1 MEKKI
6 LREVCELVGVTR
18 RMIQGYEKA
27 GLVVATDKNLYGYL
41 LYDEKE
47 IERIKLIKMYR
58 DFGFSIKE
66 VKLLFETPKDKYKEL
81 MMKKLWEMKKEILEL
96 QMNIK
101 KVEDIL
107 TEYTY

>member
-1 MEKKI
+1 MENKT

-27 GLVVATDKNLYGYL
+27 GLVVATGKNLYGYL
-41 LYDEKE
+41 LYGEKE

-58 DFGFSIKE
+58 DFGFSTKE
-66 VKLLFETPKDKYKEL
+66 VKLLFVSSKDKYKEL
-81 MMKKLWEMKKEILEL
+81 MMKRLWEMKKEMLEL
-96 QMNIK
+96 KMNIA

-107 TEYTY
+107 SE